1 MSAMNLGDKQLA
13 KELTADDL
21 KEIVRSAVRE
31 VLREEITSVR
41 LDSRG
46 YLIFPNEAE
55 YAAYLETQKDKLPSE
70 VKALFIDEQGFRV
83 RYSDYEPTPKK
94 ARELDAARGEQ
105 TVPDTVVRD
114 DLQKFGLKV

>member
-1 MSAMNLGDKQLA
+1 MSAMNLRDKELA

-94 ARELDAARGEQ
+94 ARELDAARREQ

-114 DLQKFGLKV
+114 DLQKFGLKD

>member
-13 KELTADDL
+13 KELTAGDL

-70 VKALFIDEQGFRV
+70 AKALFIDEQGFRV

-94 ARELDAARGEQ
+94 ARELDAARRER

-114 DLQKFGLKV
+114 DLQK